1 VHTLHGDAPRAVNER
16 ARLRTLRLVDPR
28 GRAVHR
34 PLRDALQ
41 VTCSA
46 ARAIAVDSDGRALV
60 LRGFISVEHCFHPDA
75 GSVSYGTLIPNL
87 AALEASDAV
96 VLVGGRLTVKL
107 IGEIALDKERPV
119 LAIPSFGGTAAEIY
133 EALKYAYKARLP
145 AHYDKISLLRSVW
158 RDDSAERALDIAELL
173 ADNETEVAA
182 HSYFLSYRW
191 ANSSLADHVEVLL
204 RRACRPVNRDESIFN
219 VGINLSDLVQSLIDN
234 SDTFIALWNSDYRES
249 EWCPQE
255 LEHALRRQ
263 AAGKSP
269 RRVVLLLLDDTEP
282 PLRAV
287 TRLHMSGRE
296 RTERELSIRR
306 LVEQEIDAEGSPPP

>member
-1 VHTLHGDAPRAVNER
+1 
-16 ARLRTLRLVDPR
+16 
-28 GRAVHR
+28 
-34 PLRDALQ
+34 
-41 VTCSA
+41 
-46 ARAIAVDSDGRALV
+46 
-60 LRGFISVEHCFHPDA
+60 LRGAFFVPPVF
-75 GSVSYGTLIPNL
+75 
-87 AALEASDAV
+87 
-96 VLVGGRLTVKL
+96 LT
-107 IGEIALDKERPV
+107 RPAV
-119 LAIPSFGGTAAEIY
+119 LA
-133 EALKYAYKARLP
+133 LKKLG
-145 AHYDKISLLRSVW
+145 
-158 RDDSAERALDIAELL
+158 
-173 ADNETEVAA
+173 AA
-182 HSYFLSYRW
+182 H
-191 ANSSLADHVEVLL
+191 HVEVLL